1 MTMSDSSDRVTFQI
15 VEHDP
20 VENLNDPPFLYQ
32 MLSMLE
38 VTGTPPDSPLIWSS
52 CLIDMVHKEGQ
63 DTR

>member
-38 VTGTPPDSPLIWSS
+38 VTGAPPYINAAQLVLMAHRYGP
-52 CLIDMVHKEGQ
+52 
-63 DTR
+63 